1 MARNYMKIAMVGQKR
16 VPSRDGGIEVVVGE
30 LAKRMVAQGHSVTCI
45 TEPTSSS
52 RSPKAA
58 TASA

>member
-1 MARNYMKIAMVGQKR
+1 MARKYMKIAMVGHKR

-30 LAKRMVAQGHSVTCI
+30 LAKRMVAQGHSVTCQ